1 MNKEPNLI
9 IEYFDEEYNA
19 HAWLVIDDLS
29 KPLAAGGLRVKDGLT
44 KQHVINMAKN
54 MTKKMRICNL
64 NVSGAKSGIDFDPKS
79 PNKKTSYFKI
89 YESYKTFFRNKIF
102 YGV

>member
-44 KQHVINMAKN
+44 KQHVINMAK
-54 MTKKMRICNL
+54 I
-64 NVSGAKSGIDFDPKS
+64 
-79 PNKKTSYFKI
+79 
-89 YESYKTFFRNKIF
+89 
-102 YGV
+102 